1 MSRNESKLNETA
13 TLVRA
18 AGGEATVVPVDLSIF
33 ENIEKAVARVKEHYS
48 RIDILINN
56 SGVTR
61 RKPSLEVTEEDWH
74 FVTDLNQKTCFF
86 MCQAVGRE
94 MIQQRQGK
102 IVNVAS
108 IGGLLAIEES
118 APYSS
123 SKGGV
128 VQITRVLACEWAK
141 YNVQVNAV
149 APGYIQTDLIKKAIE
164 NKQFHDRIIARTP
177 SKRLGEA
184 EEVVGGVLY
193 LSSHLANYVTGH
205 ILMIDGGLS
214 AYGV

>member
-1 MSRNESKLNETA
+1 
-13 TLVRA
+13 
-18 AGGEATVVPVDLSIF
+18 
-33 ENIEKAVARVKEHYS
+33 
-48 RIDILINN
+48 
-56 SGVTR
+56 
-61 RKPSLEVTEEDWH
+61 
-74 FVTDLNQKTCFF
+74 

-149 APGYIQTDLIKKAIE
+149 APGYIQTDLIKKS
-164 NKQFHDRIIARTP
+164 D
-177 SKRLGEA
+177 
-184 EEVVGGVLY
+184 
-193 LSSHLANYVTGH
+193 
-205 ILMIDGGLS
+205 
-214 AYGV
+214 